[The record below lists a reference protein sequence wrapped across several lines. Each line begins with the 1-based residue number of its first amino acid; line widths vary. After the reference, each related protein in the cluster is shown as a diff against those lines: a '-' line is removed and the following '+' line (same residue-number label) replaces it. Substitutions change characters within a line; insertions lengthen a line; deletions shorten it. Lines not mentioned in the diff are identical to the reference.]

1 MKEPI
6 THSYQIMQIMQIMNE
21 LRRLSADGEFEK
33 SISGMSVPQLACIG
47 YLTYY
52 KDNEDLPVYQRD
64 LETCF
69 KLRRSTISSLL
80 TTLEKKGLILRVP
93 VAHDAR
99 LKRLVLTEAGK
110 DLGDRVMGH
119 FTGLNSIL
127 VSNLDEE
134 ERETLHRILEKVEL
148 GLASRCP

>member
-1 MKEPI
+1 MTEPI
-6 THSYQIMQIMQIMNE
+6 THSYQIMQIMQIMNQ
-21 LRRLSADGEFEK
+21 LRRLSADGEFER

-52 KDNEDLPVYQRD
+52 KDNDDPPVYQRD

-80 TTLEKKGLILRVP
+80 TTLEKKGLIRRVP

-99 LKRLVLTEAGK
+99 LKRLVLTEAGG

-127 VSNLDEE
+127 VADLDQEE
-134 ERETLHRILEKVEL
+134 QQTLHRILEKVAE
-148 GLASRCP
+148 GLARRCP